1 MALVCTNRM
10 LLYNVP
16 ANPYSGWGVPF
27 VWVGIWTAIAIPW
40 IRRDMHRE
48 TITWEEDAGI
58 VPEKKAE
65 RAHEAQ
71 DSHSEEP
78 RAQDKEPEREPEP

>member
-1 MALVCTNRM
+1 
-10 LLYNVP
+10 
-16 ANPYSGWGVPF
+16 
-27 VWVGIWTAIAIPW
+27 
-40 IRRDMHRE
+40 MHRE

-58 VPEKKAE
+58 VPEKTAE

-78 RAQDKEPEREPEP
+78 RLQDKDKEPEPEP